1 MEQIQYLT
9 YCSFFSFSH
18 FAAISYVM
26 KQNAL
31 CRAAVPQAADLIGCM
46 GANFPAAVPCLLRG
60 CMDVCQLAQQA
71 TPRNV
76 TIETVAKKGITAL
89 ADLSDREMSRVRT
102 VLRQTGICFDL
113 QLDLAIRQDALA
125 AACLLTEH
133 LSRDA
138 DLERVNLAARKTDT
152 TRDGLSGSRK
162 ESVGSSHTKENDEEP
177 PHPLSLLHLLE
188 KSPGLMHRTLKCLG
202 GNLLLSR
209 SSEHSHGP
217 SVKSWGRDS
226 IFLAAY
232 TWLMLRVRLDHF
244 LKSPLHGTKSMSR
257 VVERLCSSLAFLEQA
272 ASEGHVSATKQK
284 SESALDRPYSLIL
297 CAVVTTLA
305 QVVNM
310 DDEAGVVQRDK
321 CASCLRSMFTYQGH
335 SLKTNVIL
343 ARFAS
348 TFKYSAPA
356 NLRDVIEEV
365 LLQRTSIPKV
375 PLFRKSAALVQR
387 LSACSD
393 WISQHLEVD
402 FDAVVDRGM
411 TTESFL
417 VDQSAMLEVVK
428 FQRDAN
434 VVELQS
440 VRRVL
445 KAILEDSEN
454 SLALL
459 RSHTIPNL
467 IDTATCLLLRSDG
480 PKIPLV
486 LPLQIE
492 KLAMQITL
500 QQASPLGKLEC
511 QFLLQVLYCCAFAN
525 QEPTSPFRVSDFRL
539 LPMREILLVCDSTS
553 TKASMSGAVRSTL
566 KLAVSRLC
574 PEVRMQALRHT
585 IQVRSR
591 HNTSSL
597 SRPNEEVGR
606 KQLLQVLRKSMS
618 NPDEDPL
625 GCFAEKAFIIA
636 RAQLKDSDIFTTTA
650 IALMSK
656 PNSPARY
663 FTYSQLCRDPLVL
676 LKCPINVW
684 DRKGLRRIVLTVL
697 ATLLDTNESLVR
709 HVSPRADTRNEI
721 LAAQTSL
728 VVRCLITAMSSP
740 PKERY
745 CTLATGIIRKA
756 IAKHRGLVGIL
767 LKQAVSEA
775 ALDWLVEFVPES
787 MDHSLDAV
795 LSDRSSLN
803 TAERLVAADGIL
815 RIAVAHGHREPA
827 ESEALAY
834 AALAQLIV
842 SFFLVIGPVGV
853 PVNTLVSGSG
863 LDATQVSRR
872 ATFRML
878 KCLKHVRGYRTGLR
892 NECGMALQKLMGLCK
907 GESIIGGIVN
917 AVANRQKSLLKE
929 LIDAIMKAG
938 NAMASEIQI

>member
-1 MEQIQYLT
+1 VPHLLRF
-9 YCSFFSFSH
+9 CFL
-18 FAAISYVM
+18 V

-76 TIETVAKKGITAL
+76 TIENVAKKGIMAL

-113 QLDLAIRQDALA
+113 QLDLAIHQDALA

-138 DLERVNLAARKTDT
+138 DLERVNLLAARNTT

-162 ESVGSSHTKENDEEP
+162 ESVGSSNTKDNDEEP

-202 GNLLLSR
+202 GNLLLPR
-209 SSEHSHGP
+209 SSENGP

-226 IFLAAY
+226 VFLAAY

-244 LKSPLHGTKSMSR
+244 FKSPLHGTKSMSR
-257 VVERLCSSLAFLEQA
+257 VVDKLCSSLDFLEKA
-272 ASEGHVSATKQK
+272 ASEGQVAATTNQK
-284 SESALDRPYSLIL
+284 SESPLDRPYSLIL

-321 CASCLRSMFTYQGH
+321 CATCLRSLFTYQGH
-335 SLKTNVIL
+335 TLRTNVFL
-343 ARFAS
+343 ARFAF

-356 NLRDVIEEV
+356 ALRDVIDEV
-365 LLQRTSIPKV
+365 LLHRTVVPEL

-387 LSACSD
+387 LSTCSD
-393 WISQHLEVD
+393 WISQHLGVD
-402 FDAVVDRGM
+402 FDAVVDRGT

-417 VDQSAMLEVVK
+417 VDQSALLEVVK
-428 FQRDAN
+428 VQRDAN
-434 VVELQS
+434 DIELQS

-445 KAILEDSEN
+445 KAILEDSDN
-454 SLALL
+454 SSALL
-459 RSHTIPNL
+459 RSPTIPMF
-467 IDTATCLLLRSDG
+467 IETATCLLLRSDE
-480 PKIPLV
+480 PKIPLI

-492 KLAMQITL
+492 RLAMQITL
-500 QQASPLGKLEC
+500 QQAGPLGKLEC
-511 QFLLQVLYCCAFAN
+511 QFLLQVLYCFAFAD

-539 LPMREILLVCDSTS
+539 LPMREILWVCDSAL
-553 TKASMSGAVRSTL
+553 TKASISGAVGSTL
-566 KLAVSRLC
+566 KLAISRLC
-574 PEVRMQALRHT
+574 PEIRMQALRYT

-591 HNTSSL
+591 HSTSSL
-597 SRPNEEVGR
+597 SSPSEEVEK

-618 NPDEDPL
+618 DPVEDPL
-625 GCFAEKAFIIA
+625 GCFAENAFIVA

-650 IALMSK
+650 MALMSK

-663 FTYSQLCRDPLVL
+663 FTYSQLCRDPLVI
-676 LKCPINVW
+676 LKCPMNVW

-697 ATLLDTNESLVR
+697 ATLLDTNESLVQ
-709 HVSPRADTRNEI
+709 HVAPRPDTRDEI
-721 LAAQTSL
+721 LAARTSL
-728 VVRCLITAMSSP
+728 VVRCLVTAMSTP

-745 CTLATGIIRKA
+745 CTLATGMIRKA
-756 IAKHRGLVGIL
+756 IAKHRGLVGVL
-767 LKQAVSEA
+767 LKQGISEA
-775 ALDWLVEFVPES
+775 ALDWLVEFVPET

-842 SFFLVIGPVGV
+842 SFFLIIGPVGV

-863 LDATQVSRR
+863 LDATQVSRQ

-907 GESIIGGIVN
+907 GESIVGGITN
-917 AVANRQKSLLKE
+917 AVVSRQRNLLKE
-929 LIDAIMKAG
+929 IMDAIVKAG
-938 NAMASEIQI
+938 NAMAIGIQI